1 MGAETHREAAA
12 PVRKEETKM
21 GNLQNVQL
29 DQGTHS
35 KHKGSNNQSVALSAQ
50 EDKDQVEVEKADEAA
65 DATPKTQQKA

>member
-1 MGAETHREAAA
+1 MGAETHREATA

-35 KHKGSNNQSVALSAQ
+35 KAKGQNNQSFALSAAQ
-50 EDKDQVEVEKADEAA
+50 DDKD
-65 DATPKTQQKA
+65 